1 MNSSNVAEKEALQ
14 IEGEPQEQGC
24 RSCVKRFT
32 SKLFKPAHDPV
43 RRAGNDREH
52 PLFHYR
58 QV

>member
-14 IEGEPQEQGC
+14 IEGEPQQQGC
-24 RSCVKRFT
+24 WSCVKRFS

-43 RRAGNDREH
+43 RRADNDREH
-52 PLFHYR
+52 PLLHRR